1 MKVAE
6 LIELLK
12 QFDPNLDLLFD
23 DTYRFT
29 DCSVETDEKGK
40 EYLNVY

>member
-12 QFDPNLDLLFD
+12 QQPPERRVVLRGYEEATPTF
-23 DTYRFT
+23 RG
-29 DCSVETDEKGK
+29 CESGRSG
-40 EYLNVY
+40 